1 MKKGRL
7 IKMFAIWKR
16 EVQAYFYQPIA
27 YILIGFFFLISS
39 IYFIFGTVASYY
51 AQLNNLL
58 SSIVF
63 ILTFICPI
71 LTMRILTED
80 RKNGTAV
87 LLVTSP
93 VDVYQIVLGKFLASF
108 TVFMVMFASSFIYL
122 AIIYILGGKP
132 EIPRLIG
139 GYIAFLLI
147 GACYVAIGVFA
158 SSLTENQIV
167 AAIISFAI
175 LLLINIIDPIASFIG
190 GFPAKVLDMFSLLSR
205 YEALNSGIFD
215 ITSIIYYLSFTAVF
229 LFLTTRVIDKRR
241 WSQG

>member
-1 MKKGRL
+1 ML
-7 IKMFAIWKR
+7 AIWKR

-27 YILIGFFFLISS
+27 YILIGLFFLISS
-39 IYFIFGTVASYY
+39 IYFTFGTVASYY
-51 AQLNNLL
+51 AQLNSLL
-58 SSIVF
+58 SSIIF
-63 ILTFICPI
+63 ILTFVCPI

-80 RKNGTAV
+80 RKNGTEV

-93 VDVYQIVLGKFLASF
+93 VDVYQIVLGKFLAAF
-108 TVFMVMFASSFIYL
+108 TVFMVMFASTFIYL
-122 AIIYILGGKP
+122 IIIYILGGRP
-132 EIPRLIG
+132 EIPVLVG
-139 GYIAFLLI
+139 GYIGFLLV

-175 LLLINIIDPIASFIG
+175 LLLINIIDAIASFIG
-190 GFPAKVLDMFSLLSR
+190 GFTAKILDMFSLLSR
-205 YEALNSGIFD
+205 YEDLNSGILD
-215 ITSIIYYLSFTAVF
+215 ITSIIYYLSFIAVF

>member
-1 MKKGRL
+1 ML
-7 IKMFAIWKR
+7 AIWRR

-27 YILIGFFFLISS
+27 YVLIAVFFLISS
-39 IYFIFGTVASYY
+39 IYFTLGTVAARVAEMNY
-51 AQLNNLL
+51 LF
-58 SSIVF
+58 SSITF
-63 ILTFICPI
+63 ILTFVIPI
-71 LTMRILTED
+71 LTMRIMSED
-80 RKNGTAV
+80 RKNGTEV
-87 LLVTSP
+87 LLITSP
-93 VDVYQIVLGKFLASF
+93 ADVYQIVIGKFLGSF
-108 TVFMVMFASSFIYL
+108 TVFLVMFALTFIYL
-122 AIIYILGGKP
+122 IILFVLGGQP

-175 LLLINIIDPIASFIG
+175 LLLVNLVDSIASFVG
-190 GFPAKVLDMFSLLSR
+190 GFAAKVLDIFSLLSR
-205 YEALNSGIFD
+205 YSALNSGILD
-215 ITSIIYYLSFTAVF
+215 LTSIIYYLSFVAVF

>member
-1 MKKGRL
+1 ML
-7 IKMFAIWKR
+7 AIWKR

-27 YILIGFFFLISS
+27 YILIGLFFLISS
-39 IYFIFGTVASYY
+39 IYFTFGTVASQY
-51 AQLNNLL
+51 AELNTLL

-80 RKNGTAV
+80 RKNGTEV

-108 TVFMVMFASSFIYL
+108 TVFLVMFASTFIYL

-132 EIPRLIG
+132 EIPMLIG
-139 GYIAFLLI
+139 GYIGFLLI

-175 LLLINIIDPIASFIG
+175 LLLVNLVDPIASYVG
-190 GFPAKVLDMFSLLSR
+190 GFTAKVLNIFSLVSR
-205 YEALNSGIFD
+205 YDDLNEGIFD
-215 ITSIIYYLSFTAVF
+215 LTTVIYYLSFTAVF

>member
-1 MKKGRL
+1 ML
-7 IKMFAIWKR
+7 AIWKR

-39 IYFIFGTVASYY
+39 IYFTFGTVA
-51 AQLNNLL
+51 AQVAELNNLL
-58 SSIVF
+58 SSIIF
-63 ILTFICPI
+63 ILTFVCPI

-80 RKNGTAV
+80 RKNGTEV

-93 VDVYQIVLGKFLASF
+93 VDVYQIVLGKFLAAF
-108 TVFMVMFASSFIYL
+108 TVFMVMFASTFIYL
-122 AIIYILGGKP
+122 AIIYILGGQP
-132 EIPRLIG
+132 EIPMLIG
-139 GYIAFLLI
+139 GYIGFLLV
-147 GACYVAIGVFA
+147 GASYVAIGVFA

-175 LLLINIIDPIASFIG
+175 LLLINIIDPIATFVG
-190 GFPAKVLDMFSLLSR
+190 GFTAKVLDMFSLLSR
-205 YEALNSGIFD
+205 YSDLNAGILD